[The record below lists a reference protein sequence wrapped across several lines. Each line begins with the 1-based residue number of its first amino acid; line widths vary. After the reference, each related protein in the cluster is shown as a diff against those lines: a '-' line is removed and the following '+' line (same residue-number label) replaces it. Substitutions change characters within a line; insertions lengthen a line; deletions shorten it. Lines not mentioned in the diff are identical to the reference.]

1 MTQWFPERKWILGG
15 LGLVLLLLGTV
26 SYASYQNATRLIASA
41 NQVRHT
47 NQVLKTLTDVVATL
61 TDAEAGRRG
70 YFLFGD
76 RQELERYNNSIT
88 SVKPKI
94 TQLQQLVVNDA
105 NQQQRLV
112 QLTTL
117 IEQRLALYQRSS
129 QLFEINNPTPA
140 QEALLAQLR
149 QNQREIRQII
159 AEIQTEEERLLEQQ
173 VNQSQSGFKYRMLIE
188 VLGSLLTFVVLL
200 TVFALL
206 YRQLIKRQQAETLQ
220 RVLAQE
226 KELGELKLNFF
237 SMVSH
242 EFRTPLSII
251 LGSVQLLEDSRSI
264 NPKKLK
270 NLYRIQSSARLMTK
284 LLTDILTLTRAEAG
298 KLECKP
304 KRMDLESFCLNLVE
318 DIQLSTELPRSIQLL
333 NQGEC
338 THACLDEQLL
348 YSILSNLLANAL
360 KYSAPDKTVY
370 LTFNCE
376 SNLVIFEVK
385 DQGIGISSE
394 DLQSL
399 FEPFYRSE
407 TVKNVVGSGLGL
419 AVVKTC
425 LDLHQGHVSVESEVG
440 VGTTFTVG
448 IPQGAEIEE
457 SVHLEQTH

>member
-1 MTQWFPERKWILGG
+1 MAKWFPERKWILGG
-15 LGLVLLLLGTV
+15 LGLVLLLLGAV
-26 SYASYQNATRLIASA
+26 SYASYQNATRLISSA

-76 RQELERYNNSIT
+76 QQELERYHRAVA
-88 SVKPKI
+88 SVEPKI
-94 TQLQQLVVNDA
+94 AELQQLVVRGP

-112 QLTTL
+112 QLTAL
-117 IEQRLALYQRSS
+117 IEQRLMLYQRSTGA
-129 QLFEINNPTPA
+129 FEINNPTPA
-140 QEALLAQLR
+140 QKAILAQLR
-149 QNQREIRQII
+149 QNQQQIRQLV

-173 VNQSQSGFKYRMLIE
+173 VNQSRSGFEYRMLIE
-188 VLGSLLTFVVLL
+188 VLGPLLTLIVLL
-200 TVFALL
+200 SVFALL
-206 YRQLIKRQQAETLQ
+206 YRQMVKRQQAETLQ
-220 RVLAQE
+220 HILAQE

-270 NLYRIQSSARLMTK
+270 NLHRIQSSARLMTK
-284 LLTDILTLTRAEAG
+284 LLTDILTLTRAEVG

-304 KRMDLESFCLNLVE
+304 KRVDLEAFCLNLVE
-318 DIQLSTELPRSIQLL
+318 DIQLSTEPSRDIRLL
-333 NQGEC
+333 NRGEC
-338 THACLDEQLL
+338 THAALDEQLL

-360 KYSAPDKTVY
+360 KYSASDKLVE
-370 LTFNCE
+370 LTFDCE
-376 SNLVIFEVK
+376 SDLVIFEVK
-385 DQGIGISSE
+385 DQGIGIAQA

-407 TVKNVVGSGLGL
+407 TVKNVIGSGLGL

-425 LDLHQGHVSVESEVG
+425 LDLHQGKISVESEVG
-440 VGTTFTVG
+440 VGTTFTVC
-448 IPQGAEIEE
+448 IPQTSEIGNTI
-457 SVHLEQTH
+457 VN